1 MSAFLSQLATSPPF
15 SDLSGQ
21 LAAAVVMLLVLFDFG
36 IRADEPEPETGSVRP
51 TTEPSQ
57 APVAPARAGSPA
69 KAAACAMIQGSPD
82 RCAASTADLH
92 ASTAA
97 VISP

>member
-36 IRADEPEPETGSVRP
+36 IRTDASEPEPGPVPPRT
-51 TTEPSQ
+51 
-57 APVAPARAGSPA
+57 APPQVPGVPARAGSPA